1 MTDDNTFT
9 VGTVNWYKHEIRSM
23 TERANKRFYDYDQA
37 DYMPTQLAKWRD
49 RLLDY
54 SGKPNPFK
62 RKDTLGLGFS
72 GKRKNVLKRQ
82 YKELKHFLG
91 TDIFSNEGVE
101 NLADRERKAYESFN
115 EKNILNWDY
124 EKWKRMVDT
133 FGNIDQELLNSFG
146 YEDHS
151 NHNGSKKANV
161 KKNPLSVNN
170 RNDKKNVTNSSL
182 VNAYS
187 YAYDNNIDIL
197 SLMNEVDKEMYGKGG
212 DPRKAID
219 KLWDKINDAVAA
231 KNTEEEDD

>member
-1 MTDDNTFT
+1 MADDNPFKF
-9 VGTVNWYKHEIRSM
+9 GTNNWYKYEIREM
-23 TERANKRFYDYDQA
+23 TRQANHRFETYIES
-37 DYMPTQLAKWRD
+37 DYMPRQLERWKD
-49 RLLDY
+49 RLLAY

-62 RKDTLGLGFS
+62 TKDTLGLGFS

-82 YKELKHFLG
+82 FKELKHFLKVDVF
-91 TDIFSNEGVE
+91 TNEGVE

-115 EKNILNWDY
+115 ENNLLDWNYD
-124 EKWKRMVDT
+124 KWKRMVDT

-161 KKNPLSVNN
+161 KKNHLNVNN
-170 RNDKKNVTNSSL
+170 RNDISQVTNSSL

-197 SLMNEVDKEMYGKGG
+197 SLMNQVDKEMYGKGA
-212 DPRKAID
+212 DPRRAID
-219 KLWDKINDAVAA
+219 KLWDKIREEVAA
-231 KNTEEEDD
+231 KEEEANG

>member
-1 MTDDNTFT
+1 MAIDNPHSF
-9 VGTVNWYKHEIRSM
+9 GTVNWYKYEIREM
-23 TERANKRFYDYDQA
+23 TRQANNRFYEYNQV
-37 DYMPTQLAKWRD
+37 DYMPAQLERWKD

-82 YKELKHFLG
+82 YKELKHFLN
-91 TDIFSNEGVE
+91 TDVFSSEGVE
-101 NLADRERKAYESFN
+101 SLADKERKAYESFTSN
-115 EKNILNWDY
+115 NLLDWNY

-161 KKNPLSVNN
+161 KRNAISVNN
-170 RNDKKNVTNSSL
+170 QNDRGQVTNSSL

-219 KLWDKINDAVAA
+219 LLWDKINNAVGA
-231 KNTEEEDD
+231 KSEVGNG